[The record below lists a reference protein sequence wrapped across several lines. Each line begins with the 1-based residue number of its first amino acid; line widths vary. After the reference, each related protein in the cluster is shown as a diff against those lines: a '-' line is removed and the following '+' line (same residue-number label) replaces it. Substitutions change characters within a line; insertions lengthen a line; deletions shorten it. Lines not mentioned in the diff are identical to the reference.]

1 MMRKMILK
9 GVNVFRINFSHS
21 THEEAHKIV
30 ANTKEINKELSV
42 HTAIIDDLQ
51 GPKIR
56 VGKFENPVILKKGAY
71 IHFNTNI
78 NKTKDIFISYS
89 RFPKDVKN
97 GDKVLLDDGKI
108 SLQVKQTN
116 KKNRV
121 KLKVL
126 FGGVLT
132 SNKGV
137 NLPNTNISLP
147 CLTQKDK
154 NDLQFILQNKI
165 EWIGLSFVRSA
176 KDVRLLKTIIKKHK
190 ESKALVVAKIEKPEA
205 ISDFDNIILF

>member
-1 MMRKMILK
+1 M
-9 GVNVFRINFSHS
+9 
-21 THEEAHKIV
+21 
-30 ANTKEINKELSV
+30 
-42 HTAIIDDLQ
+42 
-51 GPKIR
+51 
-56 VGKFENPVILKKGAY
+56 
-71 IHFNTNI
+71 
-78 NKTKDIFISYS
+78 
-89 RFPKDVKN
+89 
-97 GDKVLLDDGKI
+97 LDDGKI

-165 EWIGLSFVRSA
+165 EWIGLSFVRST

-190 ESKALVVAKIEKPEA
+190 ESKALVVC
-205 ISDFDNIILF
+205 